1 MDIQAL
7 HPEIR
12 KVFRLI
18 PSLPFHS
25 KLFVRLNNL
34 LLRTLPEAKS
44 IAGLTIQQ
52 QSLSHGALRI
62 YRPTGQQSGAGLLW
76 IHGGGMITGRA
87 AQDDRLCGR
96 FARQLGLVVYSVDYR
111 LAPRHP
117 FPAALDDCLDAWRCA
132 QDLARDHGVDVT
144 RFAIA
149 GQSAGAG
156 LAASLAHKL
165 SDLGGPQPAAVAL
178 FSPMLDDRTA
188 ARRELDTLNHRIW
201 NNRSNRAGWSAYL
214 GQTSDTQEPPAYA
227 VAARREQLGGSPPTW
242 IGIGDIDLFAEES
255 QAYAERLRSAG
266 VHCDLH
272 LAPMA
277 PHAFETIAPESSI
290 ARELFADNQRFLRNA
305 LQISED

>member
-1 MDIQAL
+1 MDIQTL

-12 KVFRLI
+12 KIFRLI
-18 PSLPFHS
+18 PPLPFHS

-34 LLRTLPEAKS
+34 LVRMLPTAKS
-44 IAGLTIQQ
+44 VAGLALQQ
-52 QSLSHGALRI
+52 QPLTHGALRI
-62 YRPTGQQSGAGLLW
+62 YRPTRRLSGAGLLW
-76 IHGGGMITGRA
+76 IHGGGMMTGRA
-87 AQDDRLCGR
+87 AQDDRICSG
-96 FARQLGLVVYSVDYR
+96 FAQQLGLVVYSVDYR
-111 LAPRHP
+111 LAPRYP
-117 FPAALDDCLDAWRCA
+117 FPAALDDCMDAWWWVLNNA
-132 QDLARDHGVDVT
+132 HDHGVEAT
-144 RFAIA
+144 RIAIA

-156 LAASLAHKL
+156 LAASLAHKIF
-165 SDLGGPQPAAVAL
+165 DLGDVQPAALAL

-188 ARRELDTLNHRIW
+188 ARRELDALNHRIW

-214 GQTSDTQEPPAYA
+214 GQNAGAKEPPAYA
-227 VAARREQLGGSPPTW
+227 VPARRDQLAGSPPTW

-290 ARELFADNQRFLRNA
+290 ARNLFADNHRFLRDT
-305 LQISED
+305 LQASED